1 MRQTGKHT
9 VGRSI
14 ATVVVTAA
22 AIGALAG
29 WTTKAADTPITNIP
43 YVTSY
48 ADPAPEGFAMPGDRM
63 DPYGGDAYASEETHI
78 LNDAWLGLSVMSKDG
93 VNLGYVTDA
102 YIDDNGNMTE
112 LVVVPADADS
122 KIVTTPVYV
131 PARHASLGGNAV
143 NVDLTQEG
151 FATLEPAT
159 EYASLSE

>member
-1 MRQTGKHT
+1 MRQAGKNT

-29 WTTKAADTPITNIP
+29 WSTKPADSQLDNVP

-48 ADPAPEGFAMPGDRM
+48 ADPAPKGFEMQGDRM
-63 DPYGGDAYASEETHI
+63 DPYADEAYASEETHI
-78 LNDAWLGLSVMSKDG
+78 LNDAWLGLSVISEDG

-102 YIDDNGNMTE
+102 FIDENGNMSE

-122 KIVTTPVYV
+122 KIVSTPVYV
-131 PARHASLGGNAV
+131 PAQHASLGGNAV
-143 NVDLTQEG
+143 NVDITAEG

-159 EYASLSE
+159 EYASLTE